1 MGADPTTEPP
11 HPRDAVDPPTKA
23 YSCPAAWCTPSTVEG
38 VIIERERELQAAPR
52 TIPGLAVVSSGL
64 VLAALPFFLVGGLAV
79 QIRADLGFDEAAL
92 GAAVTI
98 GFAAG
103 AIAAPFGG
111 RLADRLGPRT
121 SLASGAALS
130 VLSSIGIGL
139 FADTWGLLVLFLIV
153 TGVAMAVTDPALA
166 ILVGR
171 SIRPGRQGLAF
182 GVKEASIPA
191 AALAA
196 GLAVPLIAL
205 TVGWRWAFAI
215 GVLPLLVVVLLLPRV
230 IRDAENPDVARES
243 RPDEI
248 SHLPRRRTILLAGS
262 AAALGTAAASGV
274 GVFLTES
281 AVAMGVDPGNAGL
294 LLAMGSSAGIVARI
308 SAGIA
313 ADRTGGPQFKLIA
326 IMLAVGAVTIALGG
340 TGSTPLLILG
350 TVGAFTGGWAWTGI
364 FFLSLIKTSP
374 ATPGAVAGIGTF
386 SLGVGNASGPILFG
400 LIAQNVSFGAAWL
413 AAGLA
418 AGVAAA
424 LMDAARR
431 QF

>member
-1 MGADPTTEPP
+1 M
-11 HPRDAVDPPTKA
+11 
-23 YSCPAAWCTPSTVEG
+23 
-38 VIIERERELQAAPR
+38 
-52 TIPGLAVVSSGL
+52 AVVSAGL

-79 QIRADLGFDEAAL
+79 QIRGDLGFDEAAL

-103 AIAAPFGG
+103 ALAAPFGG

-121 SLASGAALS
+121 SLVTGAALS
-130 VLSSIGIGL
+130 VLASLGIGL
-139 FADTWGLLVLFLIV
+139 LADTWGLLVLFLIV
-153 TGVAMAVTDPALA
+153 TGLGIAVTDPGLA

-171 SIRPGRQGLAF
+171 AIRPERQGLAF
-182 GVKEASIPA
+182 GIKEASIPA
-191 AALAA
+191 ATLAA

-215 GVLPLLVVVLLLPRV
+215 GLLPLLVVVVLLPHVVRGSEV
-230 IRDAENPDVARES
+230 SDFSTGSIADDVL
-243 RPDEI
+243 PT
-248 SHLPRRRTILLAGS
+248 PRRRALLLSGA

-281 AVAMGVDPGNAGL
+281 AVAMGVEPGNAGI
-294 LLAMGSSAGIVARI
+294 LLAVGSIAGVVARI
-308 SAGIA
+308 SAGVA
-313 ADRTGGPQFKLIA
+313 ADRTGGPQFKLIS
-326 IMLAVGAVTIALGG
+326 IMLAVGAVTMALGG
-340 TGSTPLLILG
+340 TGGTTLLILG

-400 LIAQNVSFGAAWL
+400 LIAQNASFGAAWL
-413 AAGLA
+413 AAGIA
-418 AGVAAA
+418 AGVAAI

-431 QF
+431 QLLS

>member
-1 MGADPTTEPP
+1 M
-11 HPRDAVDPPTKA
+11 
-23 YSCPAAWCTPSTVEG
+23 
-38 VIIERERELQAAPR
+38 
-52 TIPGLAVVSSGL
+52 AVVSAGL

-103 AIAAPFGG
+103 ALAAPFGG

-121 SLASGAALS
+121 SLVTGAALS
-130 VLSSIGIGL
+130 VLASLGIGL
-139 FADTWGLLVLFLIV
+139 IADTWGLLVLFLIV
-153 TGVAMAVTDPALA
+153 TGLGIAVTDPGLA
-166 ILVGR
+166 ILVGKA
-171 SIRPGRQGLAF
+171 IRPERQGLAF
-182 GVKEASIPA
+182 GIKEASIPA
-191 AALAA
+191 ATLAA

-215 GVLPLLVVVLLLPRV
+215 GLLPLVVVVFLLPRV
-230 IRDAENPDVARES
+230 IRGSEASNATTVSRVDDVLPS
-243 RPDEI
+243 
-248 SHLPRRRTILLAGS
+248 PRRIAILLSGA

-281 AVAMGVDPGNAGL
+281 AVAMGVEPGNAGL
-294 LLAMGSSAGIVARI
+294 LLAGGSTAGIVARI
-308 SAGIA
+308 SAGVA
-313 ADRTGGPQFKLIA
+313 ADRTGGPQFKLIS
-326 IMLAVGAVTIALGG
+326 IMLAVGAVTMALGG
-340 TGSTPLLILG
+340 TGGATLLILG

-400 LIAQNVSFGAAWL
+400 LIAQNASFGTAWL

-418 AGVAAA
+418 AGVAAV

-431 QF
+431 QLVP